1 MLCYNERALLR
12 QEHHYPALPSRTEL
26 LRASAASGQSGVQH
40 AAQHSSKQ
48 SRQTRGDG
56 YMKIFISTDFEG
68 VAGIVDW
75 DQILATGRDYE
86 LGRQLLIDETNAVI
100 DGALAAGATEFVVN
114 DSHLFMRNIPP
125 AALHGRATYISG
137 KHKPL
142 YMMEGLDSS
151 FDTIFFIGY
160 HGSIGASQAIL
171 SHSYNP
177 RAIWEVRI
185 NGAIVGETALNA
197 LVAAHYGVPIT
208 LVTGDQVTARE
219 AREVLPGVE
228 CVVVKES
235 ITRYAAANLHPQVAC
250 ERLRE
255 GAMRAIQ
262 GLATQKPPTFA
273 SPVHIE
279 VTFLTAD
286 MAESATWLRGVEP
299 VTGQSRTVAFEGTN
313 LLALFRTFVT
323 LIQLTRALVE

>member
-1 MLCYNERALLR
+1 
-12 QEHHYPALPSRTEL
+12 
-26 LRASAASGQSGVQH
+26 
-40 AAQHSSKQ
+40 
-48 SRQTRGDG
+48 
-56 YMKIFISTDFEG
+56 MKVFISTDFEG

-75 DQILATGRDYE
+75 DQILANGRDYD
-86 LGRQLLIDETNAVI
+86 LGRRLLIDETNAVI

-114 DSHLFMRNIPP
+114 DSHSLMRNIPP
-125 AALHGRATYISG
+125 AELHGRASYISG

-142 YMMEGLDSS
+142 YMMEGLNSS
-151 FDTIFFIGY
+151 FDAIFFVGY

-177 RAIWEVRI
+177 RAIWEVKI
-185 NGAIVGETALNA
+185 NGRIVGETALNA
-197 LVAAHYGVPIT
+197 LVAAHHGVPIV

-219 AREVLPGVE
+219 AREVLPEVE

-262 GLATQKPPTFA
+262 GLPSQKPPSFVA
-273 SPVHIE
+273 PVRVE

-286 MAESATWLRGVEP
+286 MAESATRLRGVEP
-299 VTGQSRTVAFEGTN
+299 VAGGARAVVFEDADT
-313 LLALFRTFVT
+313 LALFRTFVT
-323 LIQLTRALVE
+323 IIQLTRALAE